1 MEVITETFL
10 VLGHQ
15 KRIPLVSPFSSV
27 LHLMG
32 FRGHQE
38 KTKVKKGNKLR
49 WLAVI
54 LTCYQWAPLWGQPSN
69 ISGEGPLT
77 RVWKVLGRHLEM
89 NTETWVSWCL
99 CVHLNLQAG
108 EIWSH
113 WVVTVW
119 GCPRHA
125 LCAFSWSSQALP
137 LPLLSLPAVL
147 EPPLTAE
154 TTYG

>member
-49 WLAVI
+49 
-54 LTCYQWAPLWGQPSN
+54 
-69 ISGEGPLT
+69 
-77 RVWKVLGRHLEM
+77 
-89 NTETWVSWCL
+89 
-99 CVHLNLQAG
+99 
-108 EIWSH
+108 
-113 WVVTVW
+113 
-119 GCPRHA
+119 
-125 LCAFSWSSQALP
+125 
-137 LPLLSLPAVL
+137 
-147 EPPLTAE
+147 
-154 TTYG
+154 